1 MRNEWAD
8 EEAYW
13 RSDSGDRPYAAGLDY
28 ESFGGACRY
37 GYDAR
42 TRYNNRDW
50 NDVRMGFRS
59 ETGIRSRASR

>member
-13 RSDSGDRPYAAGLDY
+13 RSNYSDRPYAAGLDY
-28 ESFGGACRY
+28 ESFGGAYRY

-50 NDVRMGFRS
+50 TDVKSDLERDWDS
-59 ETGIRSRASR
+59 LRASR